1 MTAQYSNLIKKIDLV
16 FVNFMKVAVQ
26 FTMNLVSFSRYY
38 IGYLL
43 FNVAGWV
50 YFGYL
55 MQYTSFITTQT
66 CNSYTKELT
75 DVVKVFVGIS
85 MSLTT
90 LNILI
95 ATNNICNVST
105 DEVSVLNLDN
115 LHCNLITTTLLL
127 SVSSIIGLTMFVM
140 TSGMTDIQCSNE
152 NAEIGLKLAV
162 YGVVW
167 IAFIEMLLIL
177 FYVVL
182 PFVSDVIVNA
192 KLHLF
197 CTPCFDIIKKY
208 SERRVGVIASANESS
223 MPKYNTN
230 HITVPM
236 PVKEYPKAMCSVC
249 YDNSITLLLEPC
261 NHVCMCH
268 ACYDSLVSKECPIC
282 KTKIATTRKI
292 YFASPGI

>member
-1 MTAQYSNLIKKIDLV
+1 
-16 FVNFMKVAVQ
+16 
-26 FTMNLVSFSRYY
+26 MNLVEFSRYY

-55 MQYTSFITTQT
+55 MQYTSHMGTQT

-75 DVVKVFVGIS
+75 DVVKIIVGIS

-90 LNILI
+90 LNLLI
-95 ATNNICNVST
+95 ATRNICNVAT
-105 DEVSVLNLDN
+105 NEVTIMNMDDLFYKLI
-115 LHCNLITTTLLL
+115 ITTMLL
-127 SVSSIIGLTMFVM
+127 SVSGILGLTMFIM

-152 NAEIGLKLAV
+152 NAETGLKLAV

-177 FYVVL
+177 VYVVL
-182 PFVSDVIVNA
+182 PFVSDVIVNS
-192 KLHLF
+192 KLHLL
-197 CTPCFDIIKKY
+197 CSPCINIIKKY
-208 SERRVGVIASANESS
+208 NERRVGVGVDVGVSEHSI
-223 MPKYNTN
+223 PKYSTS

-236 PVKEYPKAMCSVC
+236 PVKEYSKAVCSIC

-268 ACYDSLVSKECPIC
+268 VCYESLVSKECPIC

>member
-1 MTAQYSNLIKKIDLV
+1 
-16 FVNFMKVAVQ
+16 
-26 FTMNLVSFSRYY
+26 MNLVSFSRYY

-167 IAFIEMLLIL
+167 IAFVEMLLIL

-197 CTPCFDIIKKY
+197 CTPCFNIIKKY
-208 SERRVGVIASANESS
+208 SERRVGVIASANERS

-236 PVKEYPKAMCSVC
+236 PVKEYPKAMCAVC

-282 KTKIATTRKI
+282 KTKITATRKI

>member
-1 MTAQYSNLIKKIDLV
+1 MLTIAVQYSNLINKIDLV
-16 FVNFMKVAVQ
+16 FVNFMKVAE
-26 FTMNLVSFSRYY
+26 FTMNLVSFTRYY

-55 MQYTSFITTQT
+55 MQYTIFMTTQT

-75 DVVKVFVGIS
+75 DVVKVLVGIS

-95 ATNNICNVST
+95 ATNNICNVAT
-105 DEVSVLNLDN
+105 NEVGVLNLDN
-115 LHCNLITTTLLL
+115 LHCNLIITTLLL
-127 SVSSIIGLTMFVM
+127 SVSGIIGLTMFVM

-152 NAEIGLKLAV
+152 NAETGLKLTV

-208 SERRVGVIASANESS
+208 SERRIGVAVSERS

-236 PVKEYPKAMCSVC
+236 PVKEHPNAMCSVC

-268 ACYDSLVSKECPIC
+268 VCYDSLVSKECPIC

>member
-1 MTAQYSNLIKKIDLV
+1 
-16 FVNFMKVAVQ
+16 
-26 FTMNLVSFSRYY
+26 MNLVEFSRYY

-55 MQYTSFITTQT
+55 MQYTSHMGTQT

-75 DVVKVFVGIS
+75 DAVKIIVGIS

-90 LNILI
+90 LNLLF
-95 ATNNICNVST
+95 TTRNICNVAT
-105 DEVSVLNLDN
+105 NEVTIINIDDSY
-115 LHCNLITTTLLL
+115 CKLITTTMLL
-127 SVSSIIGLTMFVM
+127 SVSGILGLTMFIM

-152 NAEIGLKLAV
+152 NAETGLKLAV

-167 IAFIEMLLIL
+167 IALIEMLLIL
-177 FYVVL
+177 VYVVL
-182 PFVSDVIVNA
+182 PFASDVIVNA
-192 KLHLF
+192 KLHLL
-197 CTPCFDIIKKY
+197 CTPCINIIRKY
-208 SERRVGVIASANESS
+208 NERRIGVVVSEHS

-236 PVKEYPKAMCSVC
+236 PVKEYPKAMCSIC
-249 YDNSITLLLEPC
+249 YDNPITLLLEPC

-268 ACYDSLVSKECPIC
+268 ACYESLVSKECPMC
-282 KTKIATTRKI
+282 KTKIAATRKI
-292 YFASPGI
+292 YFASP

>member
-1 MTAQYSNLIKKIDLV
+1 
-16 FVNFMKVAVQ
+16 
-26 FTMNLVSFSRYY
+26 
-38 IGYLL
+38 
-43 FNVAGWV
+43 
-50 YFGYL
+50 

-75 DVVKVFVGIS
+75 DAVKIFVGSS

-90 LNILI
+90 LNFLI
-95 ATNNICNVST
+95 ITRNVCNVATN
-105 DEVSVLNLDN
+105 EVDTINLDN
-115 LHCNLITTTLLL
+115 LYCNLMTTTLLL
-127 SVSSIIGLTMFVM
+127 SVSGILGLTMFIM
-140 TSGMTDIQCSNE
+140 TSGMTNIQCSNE

-182 PFVSDVIVNA
+182 PFMSKMTVNA

-197 CTPCFDIIKKY
+197 CTPCFNIIKKY
-208 SERRVGVIASANESS
+208 SERRVGVVMSANEHS
-223 MPKYNTN
+223 MPKYSTN

-236 PVKEYPKAMCSVC
+236 PVKEYPKAVCSIC

-268 ACYDSLVSKECPIC
+268 ACYESLVSKECPMC
-282 KTKIATTRKI
+282 KTNIATTRKI